1 VRRFA
6 HHGFSAPRTS
16 VDTQKKAIV
25 ELVEA
30 MTAAK
35 GVISKKMSILWV
47 SFARLDIDLN
57 SMALLNI
64 LRQFAEL
71 GHEVSLIAVRS
82 RDVSQT
88 EDPRVRIISVPLR
101 DFPLI
106 LPVMFTIFLS
116 IYLPIFIILSKVD
129 VIIMDPYVH
138 ILSVFPQLLISKFKK
153 VKSVLDV
160 RSIPVE
166 TTGFRGFQLKFW
178 FNTSI
183 LVAKKLFDG
192 MTIITP
198 LMRKEICRTF
208 EIDPCNV
215 GTWPSGVDTE
225 LFNPENYT
233 SIGIKLKK
241 KLGLSDKF
249 VVFYH
254 GIFTATRGLKETI
267 ESMKILR
274 PDYPNVVLFLLGT
287 GPMVSKLKQAV
298 QKAGLEE
305 HVIIHDPV
313 NYAEVPKF
321 IEISDVCIVPLP
333 DHPYWRFQ
341 CPLKLLEYFA
351 MEKVVILTDIP
362 AHRTVIGEAKC
373 GVYVPSVNPT
383 EIAKAIEY
391 VCLNK
396 DSLNEQGKIGREIVK
411 KEYTWEKVAGSL
423 ENYLLSIYKPRKN
436 RSNSCAKT

>member
-1 VRRFA
+1 
-6 HHGFSAPRTS
+6 
-16 VDTQKKAIV
+16 
-25 ELVEA
+25 

-35 GVISKKMSILWV
+35 EINSKKMSILWI
-47 SFARLDIDLN
+47 SFTRLDIELN
-57 SMALLNI
+57 SMALLNV
-64 LRQFAEL
+64 LGQFAEL

-82 RDVSQT
+82 KNVSRIKNPQ
-88 EDPRVRIISVPLR
+88 VRIISVPLR
-101 DFPLI
+101 DVPLI
-106 LPVMFTIFLS
+106 LPVMFTIFLFV
-116 IYLPIFIILSKVD
+116 YLPIFIIISKVD

-138 ILSVFPQLLISKFKK
+138 ILSVFPQLPISRFKK

-215 GTWPSGVDTE
+215 GTWPMGVDTE
-225 LFNPENYT
+225 LFNPENY
-233 SIGIKLKK
+233 SSDCAKLKK
-241 KLGLSDKF
+241 ELGLSDKF

-254 GIFTATRGLKETI
+254 GVFTATRGLKETI

-287 GPMVSKLKQAV
+287 GPMVSKLKQVV
-298 QKAGLEE
+298 QKAGLQE

-313 NYAEVPKF
+313 NHAEVPRF
-321 IEISDVCIVPLP
+321 IEMSDVCIVPLP

-341 CPLKLLEYFA
+341 CPLKLLEYLA

-362 AHRTVIGEAKC
+362 AHRAVIGEAKC
-373 GVYVPSVNPT
+373 GVYVSSVNPM
-383 EIAKAIEY
+383 EIAEAIEY
-391 VCLNK
+391 VYLNK

-423 ENYLLSIYKPRKN
+423 ENYLLSIYEPRKK
-436 RSNSCAKT
+436 RSNSCHKGLRFRSPE